1 MSKKFSAEYV
11 NEELSFKAAKK
22 YITEYFYPLRDGRH
36 AYKTAHGYIILDYY
50 TLKEE
55 YFASLTDVRLT
66 NYYFNDYDQLFT
78 VAHKS
83 HRIKLYNPSNEA
95 VEHPA
100 HSNKKYKKYIELK
113 DEYYKLEEKTKL
125 LKIQLDQAE
134 REANGAQEDE
144 EEYADEDDEEEYED
158 EEYEEEEEEVITPVS
173 TKKKTKTTTKAN
185 KIPLVDAKKDFA
197 RSFYL

>member
-1 MSKKFSAEYV
+1 MS
-11 NEELSFKAAKK
+11 L
-22 YITEYFYPLRDGRH
+22 
-36 AYKTAHGYIILDYY
+36 
-50 TLKEE
+50 
-55 YFASLTDVRLT
+55 
-66 NYYFNDYDQLFT
+66 
-78 VAHKS
+78 
-83 HRIKLYNPSNEA
+83 
-95 VEHPA
+95 
-100 HSNKKYKKYIELK
+100 NKKYKKYIELK

-134 REANGAQEDE
+134 REANGTQEDE

-173 TKKKTKTTTKAN
+173 IKKKTKTTTKAN